1 MDSAKQNMMA
11 YIMASNFDVL
21 GVLTKHVIMSYLYG
35 TSVITIE
42 RSEEMCFYIV
52 RRPVKTYS
60 LL

>member
-1 MDSAKQNMMA
+1 MA